1 MKDLEFKISR
11 DIDPE
16 CGEKT
21 QIEGEPFPSLMC
33 WSTGPA
39 SICLDSWE
47 NNRAKIGVYLSGIRI
62 TTITLAA
69 NECKLIEEGDFIKIK
84 ANICLDVNN
93 RCVTAK
99 GYVRVAGQRV
109 NFEGPIL
116 QF

>member
-1 MKDLEFKISR
+1 MSELEFKIFR

-16 CGEKT
+16 YGGKT

-47 NNRAKIGVYLSGIRI
+47 NSRAKIGVYLSGILL

-69 NECKLIEEGDFIKIK
+69 DECQLIEEGDFIKIK
-84 ANICLDVNN
+84 ANICLDVSS
-93 RCVTAK
+93 RSVTAK
-99 GYVRVAGQRV
+99 GYVRVAGQRI